1 MLTVAQDNL
10 PDGTRLIVWSL
21 GPWFTLEVIGLADSI
36 VEIGEQLAWLGS
48 ALRVSPYQTG
58 VAVVNAFVSRMWMSP
73 ASEVAQG
80 SSSNFFCNINFNLD
94 AVDSTGEIPNGQCWH
109 DLFRNPVI
117 VKGYPIPRRPLSN
130 MGLEIRLD
138 TMAHLAGT
146 RHTHL
151 FNNKIFI
158 KAFSTMLVP
167 TRHSGNIFVWHLLS
181 KKNGDRISYLDSD
194 GCHVEE
200 TNLNDLETSRHIIGW
215 SSSVRY
221 LTGKSSM
228 RQCSLLS
235 DVDLFKE
242 LPMQI
247 M

>member
-1 MLTVAQDNL
+1 MLTLAQDNL

-58 VAVVNAFVSRMWMSP
+58 VAVVNAFVSRMWISP
-73 ASEVAQG
+73 ASEVTQG

-117 VKGYPIPRRPLSN
+117 VKGYPIPRPPLSN
-130 MGLEIRLD
+130 MGLEISLD

-146 RHTHL
+146 RHIHL

-167 TRHSGNIFVWHLLS
+167 TRHSDNIFVWHLLS

-194 GCHVEE
+194 GSHVEE
-200 TNLNDLETSRHIIGW
+200 TKLNDLETSRHILGW